1 MHACAPVWVCI
12 RACTLSVHSLVCAGS
27 RRKSSE
33 PDRRWE
39 DHRQRVSDLTEIRG
53 RVSQNTRA
61 PVGRGNGCWAV
72 PDPRSESVGPARN
85 ETWLMETLQPDPWSV
100 ESRERRGGVQVGV
113 QEGQGRRNRTCAE
126 WGEADLG
133 LEVVVQGV
141 RADVCLRGFICG
153 TYRMPQPRWDKE
165 KAEVM
170 FVWKCVFEECRARVP
185 GVSGPLQLRMQFI
198 FFDTEGKKTQ
208 KERTEAQSKEGLSRR
223 NMAARYMRY
232 ITGDC
237 KTPSL

>member
-1 MHACAPVWVCI
+1 MCVRMCVCVV
-12 RACTLSVHSLVCAGS
+12 LFVVHIGCHSQ
-27 RRKSSE
+27 
-33 PDRRWE
+33 D
-39 DHRQRVSDLTEIRG
+39 EI
-53 RVSQNTRA
+53 
-61 PVGRGNGCWAV
+61 
-72 PDPRSESVGPARN
+72 
-85 ETWLMETLQPDPWSV
+85 
-100 ESRERRGGVQVGV
+100 
-113 QEGQGRRNRTCAE
+113 
-126 WGEADLG
+126 
-133 LEVVVQGV
+133 
-141 RADVCLRGFICG
+141 
-153 TYRMPQPRWDKE
+153 KK

>member
-39 DHRQRVSDLTEIRG
+39 DHRQQVSDLTEIRG

-100 ESRERRGGVQVGV
+100 ESRERRGGVRVGV
-113 QEGQGRRNRTCAE
+113 QEGQGRRKRTCAE
-126 WGEADLG
+126 WGEADWG

-153 TYRMPQPRWDKE
+153 TYRMPQLRWDKE

-170 FVWKCVFEECRARVP
+170 FVCLEMRFWRVP
-185 GVSGPLQLRMQFI
+185 CTGSRCVRSPAVTDAVYILWHRREENTKRENRS
-198 FFDTEGKKTQ
+198 TE
-208 KERTEAQSKEGLSRR
+208 
-223 NMAARYMRY
+223 
-232 ITGDC
+232 
-237 KTPSL
+237 